1 MGDRVR
7 TGTSFHHSR
16 RGRQTDLVRE
26 DERLPDGRRIIY
38 YTFDDEEDEDSSG
51 DSREEEGQ

>member
-1 MGDRVR
+1 MR